1 MDRYGALGP
10 RMWVWYRVGVR
21 THIMHHHTHTH
32 TYTHTHT
39 PHTRY
44 VPIGDYVVGVVHD
57 TTKGG
62 HSIIGAVGGVQF
74 KQAPPIH
81 ALVRAGA
88 LPAVVG
94 HVEV

>member
-1 MDRYGALGP
+1 MAHWDRACGCGTGSGYVP
-10 RMWVWYRVGVR
+10 ISCTI
-21 THIMHHHTHTH
+21 TH
-32 TYTHTHT
+32 THTHT